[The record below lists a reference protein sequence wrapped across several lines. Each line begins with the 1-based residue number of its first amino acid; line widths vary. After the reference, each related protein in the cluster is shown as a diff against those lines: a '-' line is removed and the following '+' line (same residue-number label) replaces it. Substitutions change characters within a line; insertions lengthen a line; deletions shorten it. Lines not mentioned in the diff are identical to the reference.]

1 MNHIDQSFHPR
12 DPAHI
17 GRIVRKRGVC
27 GSKPV
32 FAGTRVRVKVI
43 QNFLEDGASIKE
55 ILLNYPGLTDLD
67 VQAAIQ
73 FGQSGVAS

>member
-1 MNHIDQSFHPR
+1 MNHIDQSFCPR

-32 FAGTRVRVKVI
+32 FAGTRARAEIVLHY
-43 QNFLEDGASIKE
+43 LEDGASVE
-55 ILLNYPGLTDLD
+55 EFLEAYPG
-67 VQAAIQ
+67 
-73 FGQSGVAS
+73 